1 MSFASENI
9 WHMRSALALARWGLG
24 RVAPNPSVGCVIVK
38 DGHVVGRGRTA
49 DGGRPHAE
57 PVALEMAGD
66 KAKGADVYVTLE
78 PCSHYGKTG
87 PCAKALIEAGVQ
99 KVFVATQDLNPDVNG
114 QGVEM
119 LRQAGIEVVTGLLEE
134 EARELNKGFFLTHQQ
149 QRPLITLKIATSANG
164 KIAKANGE
172 SKWITGDLARRRA
185 HLLRAQHDAIGV
197 GVNTVLID
205 NPSLTTRLPGV
216 AHQLKIVVF
225 DRRGRLTGK
234 ERIFDHDLLV
244 LSNADLKTAMKDLC
258 DTGITRLM
266 VEGGAALLSSFI
278 KEGLYDEFYWFR
290 APHDLP
296 DDGLNAIEDFDI
308 ADIETHTSLKLHQ
321 RMMLGQDSLEIY
333 KVSQ

>member
-1 MSFASENI
+1 MPVPSENI

-24 RVAPNPSVGCVIVK
+24 RVAPNPSVGCVIIK
-38 DGHVVGRGRTA
+38 DGYIVGRGRTA

-57 PVALEMAGD
+57 TVALEMAGN

-78 PCSHYGKTG
+78 PCSHYGRTG

-99 KVFVATQDLNPDVNG
+99 KVFVATQDLNPHVNG

-134 EARELNKGFFLTHQQ
+134 EARELNKGFFLTHLK
-149 QRPLITLKIATSANG
+149 QRPFITLKIATSANS

-185 HLLRAQHDAIGV
+185 HLLRAQHDVIGV
-197 GVNTVLID
+197 GANTVLID
-205 NPSLTTRLPGV
+205 NPALTTRLPGV
-216 AHQLKIVVF
+216 RHKSKIVVF

-234 ERIFDHDLLV
+234 EKIFDHDPLV
-244 LSNADLKTAMKDLC
+244 LSDPDLKMAMKTLC
-258 DTGITRLM
+258 DNGITRLM
-266 VEGGAALLSSFI
+266 VEGGGALLSSFI
-278 KEGLYDEFYWFR
+278 EEGLYDEFYWFK

-296 DDGLNAIEDFDI
+296 EDGIDAIEDFDI
-308 ADIETHTSLKLHQ
+308 TSLETHTSLKRHQ
-321 RMMLGQDSLEIY
+321 QMMLGQDRLEIY